1 MPALFKNASSLL
13 AELSTINSTEG
24 GAGDPPDLNA
34 ELAAEM
40 EKLSEMTQVELA
52 HIEQETRDI
61 EGMISNSFNEYTKL
75 AYRLYAVFIHQ
86 GSVEF
91 GHYYIYIY
99 DFKKDVWRKYN
110 DNDITEVKDTAEIF
124 RNPNRANPPTPY
136 FLVYVNAAMKDRLV
150 EPVCREIPS
159 QTTTTE
165 NTATTAIPQSDGPM
179 DIDVDMEMKPP
190 SYFDLKP
197 KGESEVVSNVDPTS
211 PLSPTAVPLKR
222 KGSVDQMSITMSAP
236 VDAS

>member
-1 MPALFKNASSLL
+1 
-13 AELSTINSTEG
+13 
-24 GAGDPPDLNA
+24 
-34 ELAAEM
+34 
-40 EKLSEMTQVELA
+40 
-52 HIEQETRDI
+52 
-61 EGMISNSFNEYTKL
+61 MISNSFNEYTKL

-197 KGESEVVSNVDPTS
+197 KGESEGMSEFWSEKKIAEADLFQLVVSNVDPTS

>member
-1 MPALFKNASSLL
+1 MPALFKNASNLL
-13 AELSTINSTEG
+13 TELSAVNPTEE
-24 GAGDPPDLNA
+24 GAGESFGFNA

-40 EKLSEMTQVELA
+40 EKLSQMTQAELA
-52 HIEQETRDI
+52 REYFYASHHFCIILIDHRVDIEQETKDI
-61 EGMISNSFNEYTKL
+61 EGMISSSFNDYTKL
-75 AYRLYAVFIHQ
+75 AYRLYAVFMHQ

-159 QTTTTE
+159 ERTTAE
-165 NTATTAIPQSDGPM
+165 NTATTIVPQTDGPM
-179 DIDVDMEMKPP
+179 DVDVDTEMKPP

-197 KGESEVVSNVDPTS
+197 NREMEGT
-211 PLSPTAVPLKR
+211 
-222 KGSVDQMSITMSAP
+222 
-236 VDAS
+236 

>member
-1 MPALFKNASSLL
+1 MPALLKNASSLL
-13 AELSTINSTEG
+13 TELSTTNLTEG
-24 GAGDPPDLNA
+24 AAGDSFDINA

-40 EKLSEMTQVELA
+40 ERLSQITQAELA
-52 HIEQETRDI
+52 HIERESKDI
-61 EGMISNSFNEYTKL
+61 EDKVANSFNEYTKL
-75 AYRLYAVFIHQ
+75 AYRLYAVFMHQ

-110 DNDITEVKDTAEIF
+110 DNEITEVKDKAEIF
-124 RNPNRANPPTPY
+124 QKPNRANPPTPY

-159 QTTTTE
+159 DTI
-165 NTATTAIPQSDGPM
+165 TAESATVPGVPQSDGPM
-179 DIDVDMEMKPP
+179 DFDGDTEMKPP

-197 KGESEVVSNVDPTS
+197 KGKSEVSELGAES
-211 PLSPTAVPLKR
+211 PLSPTADPPKR
-222 KGSVDQMSITMSAP
+222 KGSVDQMSITMDAP
-236 VDAS
+236 VET